1 VVNGVLV
8 HGLDYDDTHLGG
20 VVHATASL
28 WPTVLA
34 VGARQGASGAEA
46 LEADIRRKY
55 DTNAARAL
63 AAPRAA
69 DRRGAALA
77 RCGSDHAR
85 RGRPSGHALRWTHRP
100 PPIPRRFCARL
111 DFRMR

>member
-1 VVNGVLV
+1 VVSGVLV

-20 VVHATASL
+20 VVHATTSL

-63 AAPRAA
+63 AAPRARRIAEALLSLDAAATMRDVA
-69 DRRGAALA
+69 DLLGTR
-77 RCGSDHAR
+77 
-85 RGRPSGHALRWTHRP
+85 
-100 PPIPRRFCARL
+100 
-111 DFRMR
+111 